1 MMRVALRNLLL
12 LTGLVASVS
21 AGLPAARAAG
31 SCGTVVTLAAHGG
44 TTMRYSLA
52 GPGGGGART
61 GLVLLVGGG
70 GHLDLDDQGCPRALK
85 GNSLVRSLPQFHGEG
100 FVTAL
105 VDAPSDYPGE
115 DGLGGFRLA
124 PEHAED
130 IGKVVA
136 DLRARVQG
144 PVWLV
149 GTSRGSISAVNA
161 AARLRDAAAP
171 DGIVLTSAL
180 MVGTARARKAWV
192 ADSVFD
198 VRLEDIRV
206 PVLVV
211 GHAADQCIRSPASRS
226 AEITGRTNGAREQ
239 AVAVTGGP
247 GEAMNFTPGIEAC
260 AGRSPHG
267 FIGQE
272 AEVAAGIARFVRGGR
287 Y

>member
-1 MMRVALRNLLL
+1 MRVALRTIAI
-12 LTGLVASVS
+12 LTGLL
-21 AGLPAARAAG
+21 AGADVPPARAAD
-31 SCGTVVTLAAHGG
+31 SCGVVVTLAAHGG
-44 TTMRYSLA
+44 TTLRYSLA
-52 GPGGGGART
+52 GPAGGGART

-70 GHLDLDDQGCPRALK
+70 GHLDLDGEGCPRALK
-85 GNSLVRSLPQFHGEG
+85 GNSLVRSRPQFHREG

-105 VDAPSDYPGE
+105 VDAPSDHPGE

-130 IGKVVA
+130 LGKVVA
-136 DLRARVQG
+136 DLRVRVQG

-149 GTSRGSISAVNA
+149 GTSRGTISAVNA
-161 AARLRDAAAP
+161 AARLRGAAAP

-180 MVGTARARKAWV
+180 MVGARARKAWV

-206 PVLVV
+206 PVLVI

-226 AEITGRTNGAREQ
+226 AEIADRTNGAREQ
-239 AVAVTGGP
+239 VVAVTGGP
-247 GEAMNFTPGIEAC
+247 GEAMNFAPGIEAC

-267 FIGQE
+267 FICQE
-272 AEVAAGIARFVRGGR
+272 AEVAAGIARFIRGGR